1 MKAAVYHRFGAPE
14 VVHVAEVPT
23 PRPRPG
29 EILVRV
35 RAAVVGATESV
46 ARQGIPRYARVAFG
60 IVRPRNPI
68 LGFDFAGDVA
78 ALGPGVTR
86 FAVGEPVFG
95 TLAPGCR
102 AHAEYLCVAEN
113 GAVATKLACLSYPSA
128 AALVDATAL
137 HFLRDKA
144 KLRPGES
151 VLILGASGSVGS
163 VAVQYAVH
171 LGATVTGVCSGPNLD
186 LVRGLGADNAVDY
199 TATGYDIADPTG
211 TGATYDVVFD
221 VAGRTPYVRCRP
233 ILRPGGRYLTT
244 APSPAILLRT
254 VRGDKHAMVAFAG
267 LRPAADKRRDLGV
280 ITDLVREGA
289 LRPVVDTAYPLA
301 DIVDAHRKVDAGGKR
316 GTVVVTM

>member
-1 MKAAVYHRFGAPE
+1 MRAAVYHRFGPPE
-14 VVHVAEVPT
+14 VVRVAEVPT

-35 RAAVVGATESV
+35 RAAVVGATETV

-60 IVRPRNPI
+60 IVRPRNPV
-68 LGFDFAGDVA
+68 LGADFAGDVE
-78 ALGPGVTR
+78 ALGAGVTR
-86 FAVGEPVFG
+86 FVVGEPVFG
-95 TLAPGCR
+95 TVAPGFR
-102 AHAEYLCVAEN
+102 AHAEYLCVSES

-151 VLILGASGSVGS
+151 VLILGASGSVGA

-171 LGATVTGVCSGPNLD
+171 LGATVTAVCSGPNLD
-186 LVRGLGADNAVDY
+186 LVRELGAEHAIDY
-199 TATGYDIADPTG
+199 TSTDPTR
-211 TGATYDVVFD
+211 TGARYDVVFD
-221 VAGRTPYVRCRP
+221 VAGKTPYPRCRP

-244 APSPAILLRT
+244 APSPGMLLRT
-254 VRGDKHAMVAFAG
+254 VRGDAKAMVAFAG
-267 LRPAADKRRDLGV
+267 LRPPADKRRDLGV
-280 ITDLVREGA
+280 ITDLVREGV

-316 GTVVVTM
+316 GSVVVTM